1 MATDRPAAP
10 LRTRKSA
17 EHRRVAHVH
26 ARVQVH
32 ALSSEPPPLP
42 PLASD
47 GSRAAAQLPNVDPKT
62 GVRDAAVPFKVLL
75 KFRKREHAPGQFKPC
90 FGCNAVVG
98 GEGVVRVGDRIEV
111 AEWAEGT
118 GV

>member
-1 MATDRPAAP
+1 M
-10 LRTRKSA
+10 
-17 EHRRVAHVH
+17 
-26 ARVQVH
+26 H

-42 PLASD
+42 PLPSVERD